1 LKNFYIVVNEKFH
14 KKKNFFYCEN
24 KDIQSITNFFSYKYN
39 LFILSRHSN
48 NIKPFKL
55 NKIYKVL
62 NFSFWKIFSLIL
74 FFINLEKKK
83 KKILIISIT
92 PFTFII
98 FFLFKLFFDCEFY
111 LYLRSNGHEEYKNIL
126 GKKYIWIYDFMFRH
140 ITKSCKII
148 SCHKRIYKKK
158 SYIIQPSEL
167 DSNWEKK
174 IKKNYFNKKIIKI
187 LYVGRFKIEKGIY
200 SLLDIFKKLPDNF
213 RLILVGSGDKLKI
226 NDNRIKVIDF
236 LYNEKKLI
244 NLYDSSNIIILPSFT
259 EGHPKILD
267 ESLARMRPVII
278 FDDIK
283 YVINNRY
290 GVFSSKRNF
299 KELIKKIYYIK
310 KNNKII
316 NKWIKKNV
324 LPKKIFFLKELEKI
338 IF

>member
-1 LKNFYIVVNEKFH
+1 MLTKSFI

-24 KDIQSITNFFSYKYN
+24 KDIQSIANFFSYKYN
-39 LFILSRHSN
+39 LFILSRYSN

-62 NFSFWKIFSLIL
+62 NFNFSKIFSLIL
-74 FFINLEKKK
+74 FFKNIEKKK

-98 FFLFKLFFDCEFY
+98 FSLLKLFFDCEFY

-126 GKKYIWIYDFMFRH
+126 GKKFIWIYDFMFRH

-148 SCHKRIYKKK
+148 SCSKRIYKKK

-174 IKKNYFNKKIIKI
+174 IKKNYFNRKIIKI

-200 SLLDIFKKLPDNF
+200 SLLDIFKKLPNNF

-226 NDNRIKVIDF
+226 KDNRIKVIDF
-236 LYNEKKLI
+236 IYNEKKLI

-267 ESLARMRPVII
+267 ESLARNRPVII

-316 NKWIKKNV
+316 NKQIKKNV
-324 LPKKIFFLKELEKI
+324 LPKKNIFLKELEKI

>member
-1 LKNFYIVVNEKFH
+1 MKNFYIVVNEKFY

-24 KDIQSITNFFSYKYN
+24 KDIQSIANFFSYKYN
-39 LFILSRHSN
+39 LFILSRYSN

-62 NFSFWKIFSLIL
+62 NFNFSKIFSLIL
-74 FFINLEKKK
+74 FFKNIEKKK

-126 GKKYIWIYDFMFRH
+126 GKKFIWIYDFMFRH

-148 SCHKRIYKKK
+148 SCSKRIYKKK

-226 NDNRIKVIDF
+226 KDNRIKVIEF
-236 LYNEKKLI
+236 IYNEKKLI

-316 NKWIKKNV
+316 NKQIKKNV
-324 LPKKIFFLKELEKI
+324 LPKKNIFLKELEKI

>member
-1 LKNFYIVVNEKFH
+1 MENFQFNTFFNKSR
-14 KKKNFFYCEN
+14 KKE
-24 KDIQSITNFFSYKYN
+24 
-39 LFILSRHSN
+39 
-48 NIKPFKL
+48 
-55 NKIYKVL
+55 
-62 NFSFWKIFSLIL
+62 
-74 FFINLEKKK
+74 

-226 NDNRIKVIDF
+226 KDNRIKVIEF
-236 LYNEKKLI
+236 IYNEKKLI

-316 NKWIKKNV
+316 NKRIKKNV

-338 IF
+338 VF